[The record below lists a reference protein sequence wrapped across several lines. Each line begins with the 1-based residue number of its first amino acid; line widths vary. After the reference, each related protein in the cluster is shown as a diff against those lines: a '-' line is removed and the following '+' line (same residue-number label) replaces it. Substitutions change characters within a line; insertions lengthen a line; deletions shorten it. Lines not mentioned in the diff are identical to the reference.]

1 MRALFEYLI
10 LPREVTEFESDY
22 LCRLNRV
29 ALWFFAVHVP
39 TFALIAWFNDTGPT
53 LALALTSAA
62 LVGPLLAKRLLSPRG
77 VSLVHGVTAMVMG
90 GLLVHFGQGPLQSEM
105 HFYFFAL
112 LGMCGVFGNPLAV
125 VAAAGT
131 VTLHH
136 LLVWRL
142 IPRSLFD
149 YPASWWVVGV
159 NLAFIVLVSVAACFI
174 ARSFFDNVIG
184 LETIVQARTH
194 ALDAKNR
201 DMRLLLD
208 NVQQGFLT
216 LDARGVMAKERS
228 AAADAWFGAPA
239 PAISW
244 FDYLDRLSPQF
255 AQRTRVS
262 WDQLAEGIMPIE
274 VSLAQMPSHLVLNGS
289 HYRFEYRPIGKREPF
304 ERYLV
309 IATDVTT
316 EMHRQFA
323 ELERTESMLLFERAV
338 LDRSGVE
345 SFFEE
350 AGRIV
355 ATLRLPLPVDIGTA
369 KRFVHTLKGNAAI
382 YGLESIAEL
391 CHAIEDSMPGPRSLP
406 DAVLLSQLSERWTR
420 LSSYLEVL
428 LGARANT
435 LEIEADQYDSLES
448 AALAG
453 ETGPAMLRKV
463 RNLKLERT
471 SKRLRLFQEQAERIA
486 DKLGK
491 APVDV
496 VVEDHDVR
504 LDRGRWASF
513 WGAFVHAIRNAL
525 DHGIEHPE
533 DRIAAGKLAPARVA
547 LRTYEQPAGL
557 VVEVDDNGRGI
568 DWAQVAARAARA
580 GLPSRT
586 RLDLERALF
595 SDGISTADSVT
606 DISGRGIG
614 MGALLAAA
622 RELGGDL
629 KIQSKLHEGT
639 LIRFVF
645 PPSTSGTSDFAEP
658 FNRAS

>member
-1 MRALFEYLI
+1 MRALFAYLV
-10 LPREVTEFESDY
+10 LPRETTEFESDY

-39 TFALIAWFNDTGPT
+39 TLTLIAWCNDTCPP
-53 LALALTSAA
+53 LALASTSAA
-62 LVGPLLAKRLLSPRG
+62 LVGPLLAKRFLRPRG
-77 VSLVHGVTAMVMG
+77 VSVVHGITAMIMG
-90 GLLVHFGQGPLQSEM
+90 GLLVHFGQGSLQSEM

-112 LGMCGVFGNPLAV
+112 LGMCGVFGNPLVV

-136 LLVWRL
+136 VLLWRL
-142 IPRSLFD
+142 APRSLFND
-149 YPASWWVVGV
+149 SAAWWVLGV
-159 NLAFIVLVSVAACFI
+159 HVAFILLVSAAACFI

-184 LETIVQARTH
+184 LETIVQARTR

-216 LDARGVMAKERS
+216 LDVRGVMAKERS

-262 WDQLAEGIMPIE
+262 WDQLAEGVMPIE
-274 VSLAQMPSHLVLNGS
+274 VSLAQMPSHLALNGS
-289 HYRFEYRPIGKREPF
+289 HYRFEYRPIGKKEPF

-309 IATDVTT
+309 IATDVTV
-316 EMHRQFA
+316 EVQRQFA
-323 ELERTESMLLFERAV
+323 ESERAESMLLFERAV

-345 SFFEE
+345 SFFDE

-355 ATLRLPLPVDIGTA
+355 ASLGQPFSADLSALKRLI
-369 KRFVHTLKGNAAI
+369 HTLKGNAAI
-382 YGLESIAEL
+382 YGLGSIADL
-391 CHAIEDSMPGPRSLP
+391 CHAIEDSMAGPRSLP
-406 DAVLLSQLSERWTR
+406 DAALLSQLSERWTR
-420 LSSYLEVL
+420 LASYLEVL

-435 LEIEADQYDSLES
+435 LEIETEQYEGLES

-453 ETGPAMLRKV
+453 ETGTAMLRRV

-471 SKRLRLFQEQAERIA
+471 AKRLKVFQEQAERIA

-491 APVDV
+491 SPVDV
-496 VVEDHDVR
+496 IVEDHDVR
-504 LDRGRWASF
+504 LDRGTWASF

-533 DRIAAGKLAPARVA
+533 DRIAAGKLDPARVA
-547 LRTYEQPAGL
+547 LRTYEQPAGV
-557 VVEVDDNGRGI
+557 VVEIADNGRGI
-568 DWAQVAARAARA
+568 DWTQVAARAARA

-595 SDGISTADSVT
+595 SDGISTAESVS

-639 LIRFVF
+639 LLRFVF
-645 PPSTSGTSDFAEP
+645 PPSSSGTSDFAEP